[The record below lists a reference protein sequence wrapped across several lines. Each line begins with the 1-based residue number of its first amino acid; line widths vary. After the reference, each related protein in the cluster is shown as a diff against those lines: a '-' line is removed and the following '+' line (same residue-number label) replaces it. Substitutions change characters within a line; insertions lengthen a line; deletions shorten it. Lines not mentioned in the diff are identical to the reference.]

1 MGHDDLI
8 PTLIVETSEAYNI
21 DRTTAYTRTN
31 KGTFVPDEN
40 GDWVQIDSKTFQEI
54 RRFTVGPKWDYIKGS
69 ESDFEGAPDWAMLK
83 TKWSCFEYYAERHVH
98 GAPYVIVGGNGDV
111 KRMDSRIVGFDNMP
125 IIAQRQPAAQT
136 RRNDELLSDAVNSPK
151 HYADS
156 TIECIDAIEA
166 SMSREEF
173 QGYLKGN
180 VQKYV
185 WRYRHKGGVEDLK
198 KSQWYANRL
207 ISNLETQ
214 DGK

>member
-1 MGHDDLI
+1 MELW
-8 PTLIVETSEAYNI
+8 I
-21 DRTTAYTRTN
+21 DWNGGECPVT
-31 KGTFVPDEN
+31 KGTLVDIKYRD
-40 GDWVQIDSKTFQEI
+40 GDA
-54 RRFTVGPKWDYIKGS
+54 Y
-69 ESDFEGAPDWAMLK
+69 SD
-83 TKWSCFEYYAERHVH
+83 
-98 GAPYVIVGGNGDV
+98 
-111 KRMDSRIVGFDNMP
+111 
-125 IIAQRQPAAQT
+125 QPAGESGFCRDWSHTGKGGDIVSYRLSSSHSSTAQT

-151 HYADS
+151 HYANS

-173 QGYLKGN
+173 RGYLKGN

>member
-1 MGHDDLI
+1 M
-8 PTLIVETSEAYNI
+8 
-21 DRTTAYTRTN
+21 
-31 KGTFVPDEN
+31 
-40 GDWVQIDSKTFQEI
+40 Q
-54 RRFTVGPKWDYIKGS
+54 WDYIKGS
-69 ESDFEGAPDWAMLK
+69 ESDFEGAPDWATL
-83 TKWSCFEYYAERHVH
+83 
-98 GAPYVIVGGNGDV
+98 VITGGDFR
-111 KRMDSRIVGFDNMP
+111 KEWFLDSFDKNSQTHKCKAAYIVFRGLDRD
-125 IIAQRQPAAQT
+125 IKDYTVIAQRQPAAQT

-207 ISNLETQ
+207 ISNLEKQ